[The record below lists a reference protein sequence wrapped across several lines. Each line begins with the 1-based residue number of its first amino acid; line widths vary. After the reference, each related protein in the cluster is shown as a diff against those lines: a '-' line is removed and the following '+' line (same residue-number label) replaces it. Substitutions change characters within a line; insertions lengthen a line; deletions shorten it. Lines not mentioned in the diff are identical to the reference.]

1 MGVFYTETLLPRLQ
15 RWHTYVSLHDVYNPL
30 FWTDAAPTRDMSIYP
45 PDMPN
50 REGAIVLDW
59 LAYPHLADACGLFTA
74 APAKRGNE
82 PFHRTIYGLRGR
94 AGIGADDLLDP
105 HHGRCPEPTVW
116 FELGCTA
123 RAAAAGSI
131 RTSSTS
137 SRSTSTSTGA
147 SSSSSWFA
155 FASRDRRHPREHT
168 RSAAHVP
175 LLALV

>member
-74 APAKRGNE
+74 APAKRPTPAKSRLPAPPAPAPPAGARGAAE
-82 PFHRTIYGLRGR
+82 AKAEGAARGR
-94 AGIGADDLLDP
+94 ARPGANP
-105 HHGRCPEPTVW
+105 RGGAPKVTFGGE
-116 FELGCTA
+116 A
-123 RAAAAGSI
+123 RPA
-131 RTSSTS
+131 
-137 SRSTSTSTGA
+137 
-147 SSSSSWFA
+147 
-155 FASRDRRHPREHT
+155 RR
-168 RSAAHVP
+168 
-175 LLALV
+175 